1 MVVKLIAKLPIFIS
15 RWLYY
20 AVPFCTQ
27 TICSIIIRLGA
38 GFYSQAVHDLFFLQ
52 SRVVYQQPGERNF
65 HIFYELLRGGP
76 DQLLQ
81 SLSLSRDPTVYYYI
95 NQGNSHNVS
104 Y

>member
-1 MVVKLIAKLPIFIS
+1 MGLRKVI
-15 RWLYY
+15 
-20 AVPFCTQ
+20 
-27 TICSIIIRLGA
+27 
-38 GFYSQAVHDLFFLQ
+38 VHLLQ

-65 HIFYELLRGGP
+65 HIFYELLRGGQ

-104 Y
+104 YSNKGLSPPNTVISDHSVVKYDTLWNFCFIIKLLA